1 MMEFIFA
8 FGRYYSVYDIKNRF
22 RLCETGIC
30 TLELAST
37 ALPPN
42 VRGE

>member
-1 MMEFIFA
+1 MMEFMFSS
-8 FGRYYSVYDIKNRF
+8 GRYYSVYDVKIGF

-30 TLELAST
+30 TLELAFT